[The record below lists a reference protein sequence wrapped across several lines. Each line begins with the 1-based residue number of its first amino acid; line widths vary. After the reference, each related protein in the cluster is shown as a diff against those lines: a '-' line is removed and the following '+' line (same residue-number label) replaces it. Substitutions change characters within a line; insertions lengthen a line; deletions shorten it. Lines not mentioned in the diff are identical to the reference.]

1 VVTFIAAYAAL
12 VASVLSAGRYVHVQN
27 RRERSLPAELRPLL
41 LRVQKIAADVISSPR
56 DHEWAAENVRPLRDE
71 LGPVVALVPH
81 TGRSYLF
88 WLQLVQMTGHLDKI
102 GIGAVS
108 SYDDNQAVIA
118 RKTTDQRE
126 AARRA
131 REIAI
136 DMVRGL

>member
-1 VVTFIAAYAAL
+1 
-12 VASVLSAGRYVHVQN
+12 
-27 RRERSLPAELRPLL
+27 
-41 LRVQKIAADVISSPR
+41 
-56 DHEWAAENVRPLRDE
+56 
-71 LGPVVALVPH
+71 
-81 TGRSYLF
+81 
-88 WLQLVQMTGHLDKI
+88 MTGHLDKI